1 MRGTRRR
8 CRRGR
13 SRRTRPPCRRCTP
26 IPGIA
31 AAAARDATIPARVT
45 PATAPAGTGNRREVT
60 TALVHQAF
68 FYGSGEEY
76 VAGVG
81 AFLEEGAAAGE
92 PMLVAVPAANGS
104 ALRAALNGCLT
115 GVDVVDMGQLGRNPG
130 RIIPAIR
137 AFVDEHGGRRVRFVG
152 EPLWPGRSPAETVE
166 ATRHEALI
174 NLAFAGLPATI
185 LCPYDARGLA
195 PDVLADARCTHPEL
209 VDAGGAR
216 PSRAYAA
223 PERSP
228 IVLDAELPEPDAA
241 AAELPPTA
249 RLAEIRRFTE
259 ARAEAAGLPAG
270 RATDLLLA
278 VNEVA
283 ANSLRH
289 AGCPPRVRAWEA
301 PRGLI
306 VELADPG
313 HIADPLAGRRH
324 PSPESEDGRGLWL
337 VNQLCDL
344 VQLRSSAAGTRVRL
358 HVRA

>member
-1 MRGTRRR
+1 V
-8 CRRGR
+8 
-13 SRRTRPPCRRCTP
+13 P
-26 IPGIA
+26 A
-31 AAAARDATIPARVT
+31 A
-45 PATAPAGTGNRREVT
+45 APAGARNDVT

-68 FYGSGEEY
+68 FYGSEEEY

-81 AFLEEGAAAGE
+81 AFLEDGAATGE
-92 PMLVAVPAANGS
+92 PMLVAVPAANGA
-104 ALRAALNGCLT
+104 ALRAALEGRI
-115 GVDVVDMGQLGRNPG
+115 GRVDVLDMGRLGRNPG

-166 ATRHEALI
+166 GTRHEALI

-195 PDVLADARCTHPEL
+195 PGVLADARSTHPEL
-209 VDAGGAR
+209 VDAGGTHA
-216 PSRAYAA
+216 SRAYTP

-228 IVLDAELPEPDAA
+228 IVLDAELPAPDPPV
-241 AAELPPTA
+241 AELPPTA
-249 RLAEIRRFTE
+249 CLSEIRYFTE
-259 ARAEAAGLPAG
+259 ARAESAGLPAE
-270 RATDLLLA
+270 RATDLLIA
-278 VNEVA
+278 VNEIA

-289 AGCPPRVRAWEA
+289 AGRPPWVRAW
-301 PRGLI
+301 RGRDGLV

-313 HIADPLAGRRH
+313 HVADLLAGRRT
-324 PSPESEDGRGLWL
+324 PSPESESGRGLWL
-337 VNQLCDL
+337 ANQLCDL